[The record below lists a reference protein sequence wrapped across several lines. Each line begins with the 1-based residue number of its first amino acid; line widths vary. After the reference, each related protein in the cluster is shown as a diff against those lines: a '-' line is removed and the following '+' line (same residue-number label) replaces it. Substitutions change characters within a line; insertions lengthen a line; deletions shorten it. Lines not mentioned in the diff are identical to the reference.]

1 LQQQANMLSQEV
13 LSEASMYKPAST
25 AAAPPTV
32 VVDDVDGDGIDGQ
45 RDGQETPRP
54 ASVNAAAG
62 ALPALPALPTRKRP

>member
-32 VVDDVDGDGIDGQ
+32 VVDDVDGVDGQ